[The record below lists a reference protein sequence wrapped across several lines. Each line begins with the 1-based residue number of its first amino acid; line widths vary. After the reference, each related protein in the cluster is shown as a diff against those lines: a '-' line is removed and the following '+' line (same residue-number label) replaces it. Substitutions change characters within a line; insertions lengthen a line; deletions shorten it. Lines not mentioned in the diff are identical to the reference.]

1 MKAIIF
7 GAGAVG
13 FQLAKVLI
21 AEKYDVV
28 IIEKDAERARFISSK
43 LEDRKSVV

>member
-28 IIEKDAERARFISSK
+28 IIENNLLYLFYDQGANK
-43 LEDRKSVV
+43 